1 MAAEFPR
8 ARTLPGGYLGPTPGT
23 LAAVTP
29 SAGKATGSRGG
40 AKGAGKAKAKAKA
53 QSAATAKGATT
64 TKDAS
69 KGDKA
74 GAAKGSLG
82 ELRAIIL
89 GKTKARPAKG
99 PKGPPVEAAWPRRRR

>member
-40 AKGAGKAKAKAKA
+40 AKGAGKAAAKASWA
-53 QSAATAKGATT
+53 RFVDALLWRCVAVARWRSPRVLSLGQLVEEDSFLFHWEQSAVL
-64 TKDAS
+64 S
-69 KGDKA
+69 
-74 GAAKGSLG
+74 
-82 ELRAIIL
+82 
-89 GKTKARPAKG
+89 ARRPS
-99 PKGPPVEAAWPRRRR
+99 